1 MTRFPLV
8 AGLVVLLSLTIGA
21 GVTMAGRQFKWQSG
35 KLSVDGWQLSS
46 QNGQLGLAKTQSGK
60 WLASAPTITDQNGQY
75 IASDPDGKAATVHLC
90 KDKGPHVKWAFEFLG
105 RFEPE
110 RREGSS
116 HDKFWVGKSGF
127 RFKMKLAEGPF
138 QNWYVGVD
146 ALSPETQRDPEKVP
160 AWRPLK
166 LVQDPTKAAEF
177 EYVDTEY
184 RIGGG

>member
-8 AGLVVLLSLTIGA
+8 AGLVVLLTLTIGA

-46 QNGQLGLAKTQSGK
+46 QGGQLGLAKTQSGK
-60 WLASAPTITDQNGQY
+60 WLASVRRSWIR
-75 IASDPDGKAATVHLC
+75 TVNTLPAIRTARQRPC
-90 KDKGPHVKWAFEFLG
+90 TCARKGPHVKWAFEFLG

-116 HDKFWVGKSGF
+116 HDKFLVGKSGF

-146 ALSPETQRDPEKVP
+146 ALPPETQRDPEKVP